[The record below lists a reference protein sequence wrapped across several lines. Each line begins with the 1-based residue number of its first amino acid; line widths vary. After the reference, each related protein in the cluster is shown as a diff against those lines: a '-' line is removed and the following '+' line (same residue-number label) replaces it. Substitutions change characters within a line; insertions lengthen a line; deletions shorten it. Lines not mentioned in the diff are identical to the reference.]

1 MALTNCSINQG
12 SIVVGASAAI
22 GSTSNIVL
30 TITPDAGYVLSE
42 SDFTIASP
50 PTGISTITKANT
62 ATAYAANNTVSITC
76 DLDDSYVVGTTD
88 ETFTIDVDGA
98 AILARLKPISVS
110 GTFTYSG
117 TNTDVTSE
125 TGSYTNSGFE
135 GETEVVLTKTFTAS
149 SGYYFTSD
157 PTVTIS
163 AGSYN
168 NKYSISNG
176 NRVYDSDN
184 NLTAVTVTISY
195 TYPSVDQTGHTISLT
210 LAAVQLPTINRLIT
224 NASTATNSFSG
235 GTTRPLTVTS
245 TTTDSNY
252 AITVART
259 SDSFTYDFT
268 TDTFTSAATSDTGS
282 IGSTGVF
289 QKDIIYPTASSGDT
303 YNISVAGDGTTTLT
317 TQNVDT
323 DNTPFTLSLSQVA
336 PISITIDAE
345 SSSQDFS
352 FGYTNCG
359 PHSLTP
365 NSDYQ
370 NPNTG
375 ESNLIKA
382 ISIVA
387 TGTSGKNLH
396 LRDTTPEFPTDFDNT
411 DPTSNGGIDFDIE
424 DIVITGNGT
433 NTITLT
439 GNLSVYTTETSSVV
453 SSFLA
458 DNIINTAPV
467 SSALSLTVARNAS
480 GTVTLSST
488 DYNNDTLTHAL
499 VGGLSSST
507 GTISLNGD
515 VVTYTNNGSTTLS
528 DTFQYKAN
536 DGLEDGNTATVSI
549 TITNTAP
556 VSSNISIAVN
566 KGGSKVFSFSSTDAE
581 NDTLTHSIV
590 ANPSVGSLSGVNN
603 AGGTYTHNN
612 SSTLTDSFT
621 YRANDGI
628 SNGNTATAN
637 IAVGVAPGSSITT
650 QGDEGIYLVPMIL
663 GTDAGT
669 LKVHFNAQ
677 GVPDRFQILFDTAG
691 ASNDLADME
700 VVADSLYVGDSV
712 SMSSPTNGTTTG
724 ANEYTYVGSGG
735 NATGTGEPGAAWD
748 KTGNANKSIIVS
760 DTVVTVDTT
769 DRSSNPAD
777 TTSLGVSR
785 NTSGTQN
792 TQTGVQAG
800 VFTSN
805 TATSLT
811 TGLDRKDGNVC
822 LYYTKSATTAYTAYL
837 RVLAPTSGTAWNI
850 HQTEFSSAFGYAFAQ
865 ASGPACSTPESSIN
879 SNNLAYFEDDV
890 FTNGKKVYI
899 DSDKT
904 QVLVGNG
911 NVYKFFVG
919 SGAYGTV
926 SSTGVISSAG
936 FCGTP

>member
-30 TITPDAGYVLSE
+30 TITPNAGYVLSE

-62 ATAYAANNTVSITC
+62 ATAYAPNNTVSITC
-76 DLDDSYVVGTTD
+76 DLDDNFVVGTSDVTL
-88 ETFTIDVDGA
+88 TIDVDGA
-98 AILARLKPISVS
+98 AVLAQEKPITVS

-117 TNTDVTSE
+117 TNTAVTSE

-135 GETEVVLTKTFTAS
+135 DETEVVLTKTFTAS

-168 NKYSISNG
+168 SNYSISNG
-176 NRVYDSDN
+176 SRVYDSDN

-195 TYPSVDQTGHTISLT
+195 TYPSVSQSGHTIALVA
-210 LAAVQLPTINRLIT
+210 AAVQIPTISRLIT
-224 NASTATNSFSG
+224 NASTITNSFSG

-252 AITVART
+252 AITITRT
-259 SDSFTYDFT
+259 SDNFTYDFT
-268 TDTFTSAATSDTGS
+268 TDTFTNTATSGTGS
-282 IGSTGVF
+282 IGSTGVL
-289 QKDIIYPTASSGDT
+289 QKDIIYPSASSGDT

-323 DNTPFTLSLSQVA
+323 DNTPFTLQLSQVA
-336 PISITIDAE
+336 PISLTIDAE
-345 SSSQDFS
+345 TTSTDLS
-352 FGYTNCG
+352 FAYTNCG
-359 PHSLTP
+359 PHSLNP
-365 NSDYQ
+365 NSDYT

-375 ESNLIKA
+375 NSDLTKT

-387 TGTSGKNLH
+387 TAPSGRNLH
-396 LRDTTPEFPTDFDNT
+396 LIDTTPEFPANFDNT
-411 DPTSNGGIDFDIE
+411 DSATNGGLNFDI
-424 DIVITGNGT
+424 DNLTLTGNGT
-433 NTITLT
+433 TSITLGGDVNIYLT
-439 GNLSVYTTETSSVV
+439 AASSVV

-458 DNIINTAPV
+458 DNMINKPPT
-467 SSALSLTVARNAS
+467 
-480 GTVTLSST
+480 
-488 DYNNDTLTHAL
+488 
-499 VGGLSSST
+499 
-507 GTISLNGD
+507 
-515 VVTYTNNGSTTLS
+515 S
-528 DTFQYKAN
+528 DI
-536 DGLEDGNTATVSI
+536 V
-549 TITNTAP
+549 
-556 VSSNISIAVN
+556 NISVN
-566 KGGSKVFSFSSTDAE
+566 KGGSKVFSFSSTDPE
-581 NDTLTHSIV
+581 SQSLTHSIV
-590 ANPSVGSLSGVNN
+590 ANPSVGSLSGLNN

-621 YRANDGI
+621 YKANDGFED
-628 SNGNTATAN
+628 GNTATVN
-637 IAVGVAPGSSITT
+637 VAVGVSPGASISTT
-650 QGDEGIYLVPMIL
+650 GDEGVYLVPIIV

-669 LKVHFNAQ
+669 LKVHFNARS
-677 GVPDRFQILFDTAG
+677 VPDRFQILFDTAG
-691 ASNDLADME
+691 TSNNIADME
-700 VVADSLYVGDSV
+700 VVADSLYVGDGV
-712 SMSSPTNGTTTG
+712 SSTAPANGTTTG

-735 NATGTGEPGAAWD
+735 NATGAGEPGAAWD
-748 KTGNANKSIIVS
+748 KTGNANQSIIVS

-785 NTSGTQN
+785 NTSGTQA

-800 VFTSN
+800 VFTSS

-811 TGLDRKDGNVC
+811 TSLDRSDGNIC

-837 RVLAPTSGTAWNI
+837 RVLAPASGTVWDI
-850 HQTEFSSAFGYAFAQ
+850 FQTEFSSAFGYAFAQ

-879 SNNLAYFEDDV
+879 SNNLAYFEDDT

-919 SGAYGTV
+919 TGAYGTI

>member
-30 TITPDAGYVLSE
+30 TITPNAGYVLSE
-42 SDFTIASP
+42 SDFTIATP

-76 DLDDSYVVGTTD
+76 DLDDSYVVGTSD
-88 ETFTIDVDGA
+88 ETFVIDVDGA
-98 AILARLKPISVS
+98 AILAQEKPISVS

-117 TNTDVTSE
+117 TNTAVTSE

-135 GETEVVLTKTFTAS
+135 GETEVVLTKTFTAN
-149 SGYYFTSD
+149 SGYYFTTD
-157 PTVTIS
+157 PTVAIS
-163 AGSYN
+163 AGSYSSN
-168 NKYSISNG
+168 YNVSNG

-210 LAAVQLPTINRLIT
+210 LAAVQIPVVNRLIT
-224 NASTATNSFSG
+224 NASTITNSFSG
-235 GTTRPLTVTS
+235 STTRPLTVSS

-252 AITVART
+252 AITVTRT
-259 SDSFTYDFT
+259 SDNFTYDFT
-268 TDTFTSAATSDTGS
+268 TDTFTNTATSDTGS
-282 IGSTGVF
+282 IGSGSVL
-289 QKDIIYPTASSGDT
+289 QKDIVYPSNSSGDT

-317 TQNVDT
+317 TENVDT
-323 DNTPFTLSLSQVA
+323 DNTPFTLSLTQVA
-336 PISITIDAE
+336 PISITIDAD
-345 SSSQDFS
+345 SGFS
-352 FGYTNCG
+352 DHSFTYTNCG
-359 PHSLTP
+359 PHYLTP
-365 NSDYQ
+365 NNDYIDG
-370 NPNTG
+370 NGDPGLTKD
-375 ESNLIKA
+375 ITIA
-382 ISIVA
+382 ITRGGNNIQ
-387 TGTSGKNLH
+387 

-411 DPTSNGGIDFDIE
+411 DPTSNGGLDFQIDDLI
-424 DIVITGNGT
+424 ITGNGT
-433 NTITLT
+433 STITLT
-439 GNLSVYTTETSSVV
+439 GKLGINETQISSVV
-453 SSFLA
+453 SSFLV
-458 DNIINTAPV
+458 DNIINVPPV
-467 SSALSLTVARNAS
+467 SSNLTLTVARNAN

-507 GTISLNGD
+507 GTISLSGD

-536 DGLEDGNTATVSI
+536 DGFEDGNTATVSI

-650 QGDEGIYLVPMIL
+650 NGDEGIYLVPMIV

-677 GVPDRFQILFDTAG
+677 SVPDRFQILFDTAG
-691 ASNDLADME
+691 TSNDLADME

-712 SMSSPTNGTTTG
+712 SMSSPANGTTTG

-748 KTGNANKSIIVS
+748 KTGNANQSIIVS

-837 RVLAPTSGTAWNI
+837 RVLAPVSGTAWNI

-879 SNNLAYFEDDV
+879 SNNLAYFEDDT

-919 SGAYGTV
+919 TGAYGTI

>member
-76 DLDDSYVVGTTD
+76 DLDDSYVVGTAD
-88 ETFTIDVDGA
+88 ETFVIDVDGA
-98 AILARLKPISVS
+98 AILAQEKPISVS

-117 TNTDVTSE
+117 TNTAVTSE

-168 NKYSISNG
+168 NNYSVSNG
-176 NRVYDSDN
+176 SRVYDSDN
-184 NLTAVTVTISY
+184 NLTAVTVTVSY

-210 LAAVQLPTINRLIT
+210 LAAVQIPVVSRLIT
-224 NASTATNSFSG
+224 NASTITTSFSG
-235 GTTRPLTVTS
+235 STTRPLTVSS

-252 AITVART
+252 AITVTRT
-259 SDSFTYDFT
+259 SDNFTYDFT
-268 TDTFTSAATSDTGS
+268 TDTFTNTATSDTGS
-282 IGSTGVF
+282 IGSGSTL
-289 QKDIIYPTASSGDT
+289 QKDIVYPSNSSGDT

-317 TQNVDT
+317 TENDST
-323 DNTPFTLSLSQVA
+323 DNTPFTLSLTQVA

-359 PHSLTP
+359 PHYLTP
-365 NSDYQ
+365 NNDYIDG
-370 NPNTG
+370 NGDPGLTKD
-375 ESNLIKA
+375 IT
-382 ISIVA
+382 IVA
-387 TGTSGKNLH
+387 TGTSGKVLH

-411 DPTSNGGIDFDIE
+411 DPTSNGGLDFQIDDLA
-424 DIVITGNGT
+424 ITGNGT
-433 NTITLT
+433 STITLT
-439 GNLSVYTTETSSVV
+439 GKLGINETQVSSVV

-488 DYNNDTLTHAL
+488 DHNSDTLTHAL

-507 GTISLNGD
+507 GTISLSGD

-536 DGLEDGNTATVSI
+536 DGIEDGNTATVSI

-590 ANPSVGSLSGVNN
+590 ANPSVGSLSGLNN

-637 IAVGVAPGSSITT
+637 VAVGVAPGSSITT
-650 QGDEGIYLVPMIL
+650 NGDEGVYLVPMIV

-677 GVPDRFQILFDTAG
+677 NVPDRFQILFDTAG
-691 ASNDLADME
+691 TSNDIADME
-700 VVADSLYVGDSV
+700 VVADSLYVGDTV
-712 SMSSPTNGTTTG
+712 SSTSPANGTTTG

-735 NATGTGEPGAAWD
+735 DATGTGEPGAAWD
-748 KTGNANKSIIVS
+748 KTGNANQSIIVS

-837 RVLAPTSGTAWNI
+837 RVLAPVSGTAWNI

-879 SNNLAYFEDDV
+879 SNNLAYFEDDL

-899 DSDKT
+899 DSAKT

-919 SGAYGTV
+919 TGAYGTI

>member
-30 TITPDAGYVLSE
+30 TITPNAGYVLSE

-62 ATAYAANNTVSITC
+62 ATAYATNNTVSITC

-88 ETFTIDVDGA
+88 ETFVIDVDGA
-98 AILARLKPISVS
+98 AVLAQEKPISVS

-117 TNTDVTSE
+117 TNTAVTSE

-135 GETEVVLTKTFTAS
+135 GETEVVLTKTFTAN
-149 SGYYFTSD
+149 SGYYFTTD
-157 PTVTIS
+157 PTVAIS
-163 AGSYN
+163 AGSYSSN
-168 NKYSISNG
+168 YSVSNG
-176 NRVYDSDN
+176 SRVYDSDN

-210 LAAVQLPTINRLIT
+210 LAAVQIPVVSRLIT
-224 NASTATNSFSG
+224 NASTVTTSFSG
-235 GTTRPLTVTS
+235 STTRPLTVSS

-252 AITVART
+252 AITVTRT
-259 SDSFTYDFT
+259 SDNFTYDFT
-268 TDTFTSAATSDTGS
+268 TDTFTNTATSDTGS
-282 IGSTGVF
+282 IGSGSIL
-289 QKDIIYPTASSGDT
+289 QKDIVYPSNSSGDT

-317 TQNVDT
+317 TENVDT
-323 DNTPFTLSLSQVA
+323 DNTPFALSLTQVA
-336 PISITIDAE
+336 PISITIDAD
-345 SSSQDFS
+345 SGFS
-352 FGYTNCG
+352 GHSFTYTNCG
-359 PHSLTP
+359 PHYLTP
-365 NSDYQ
+365 NNDYIDG
-370 NPNTG
+370 NGDPGLTKD
-375 ESNLIKA
+375 ITIA
-382 ISIVA
+382 ITRGGNNIQ
-387 TGTSGKNLH
+387 

-411 DPTSNGGIDFDIE
+411 DPTSNGGLDFQIDDL
-424 DIVITGNGT
+424 VITGNGT
-433 NTITLT
+433 STITLT
-439 GNLSVYTTETSSVV
+439 GKLGINETQVSSVV
-453 SSFLA
+453 SSFLV
-458 DNIINTAPV
+458 DNIINVPPV
-467 SSALSLTVARNAS
+467 SSNLTLTVARNAN

-507 GTISLNGD
+507 GTISLSGD
-515 VVTYTNNGSTTLS
+515 VVTYANNGSTTLS

-536 DGLEDGNTATVSI
+536 DGIEDGNTATVSI

-590 ANPSVGSLSGVNN
+590 ANPSVGSLSGVND

-637 IAVGVAPGSSITT
+637 VAVGVAPGSSITT
-650 QGDEGIYLVPMIL
+650 NGDEGVYLVPMIV

-669 LKVHFNAQ
+669 LKVHFNAIS
-677 GVPDRFQILFDTAG
+677 VPDRFQILFDTAG
-691 ASNDLADME
+691 TSNNIADME
-700 VVADSLYVGDSV
+700 VVADSLYVGDGV
-712 SMSSPTNGTTTG
+712 SSTAPANGTTTG

-735 NATGTGEPGAAWD
+735 DATGTGEPGAAWD
-748 KTGNANKSIIVS
+748 KTGNANQSIIVS

-777 TTSLGVSR
+777 TTSLGLSR
-785 NTSGTQN
+785 NTSGTQA

-811 TGLDRKDGNVC
+811 TGLDRSDGNVC

-837 RVLAPTSGTAWNI
+837 RVLAPVSGTAWNI

-899 DSDKT
+899 DSEKT

-919 SGAYGTV
+919 TGAYGTI